1 MFQLHRR
8 AEASAERLIAILL
21 GVCSFAAAQP
31 QTQSTPRQNTTPAT
45 ATIRGHVVGADSG
58 QPLRHAL
65 VRVQPMGPLD
75 GGATSV
81 VREPKSTST
90 DADGRF
96 ELTDLQ
102 PGRYILTATRNTYV
116 PFTWGQ
122 TQNGAPNP
130 LELRAGEVNEHVD
143 FSLQRGGV
151 VTGRIVDE
159 FGEPM
164 SNLQVAAMQTRSING
179 KRDLIQTGF
188 ATTDDLG
195 EFRIFGLAPGQYSVK
210 ATWHR
215 PGPAPDPT
223 SPDRTGYPETFFPG
237 TTEADEAQRF
247 TLRAGQT
254 VSDLAMALT
263 PISTVRL
270 EGTIVDAD
278 GRPMTGTTLIVGKTS
293 GNSGFF
299 SGAPVRPD
307 GTFLVASLT
316 PGEYLLRTQPM
327 PPRKDV
333 ATMKLTVGTEDI
345 KDLRLVAMPPST
357 ISGRVIVDPAQ
368 AASLPNPVQLMAM
381 PIGGQTFGGM
391 TTARVGDDLSFE
403 LTAIAGRHRINWPN
417 QPPGW
422 TIRAIRINNVDV
434 TDDDLDV
441 KAGENISGVD
451 VELTNKTATISGLV
465 TTAGGTPAKDYT
477 VIVFAADNKR
487 WTPNSRYLR
496 IGRPDQEGRFKVTG
510 LAPADYSVIAVDHV
524 EMPGQWN
531 DPEFL
536 QRLSPKA
543 SGVTLM
549 EGETRTI
556 ELKLSSG
563 S

>member
-1 MFQLHRR
+1 
-8 AEASAERLIAILL
+8 
-21 GVCSFAAAQP
+21 
-31 QTQSTPRQNTTPAT
+31 
-45 ATIRGHVVGADSG
+45 
-58 QPLRHAL
+58 L

-102 PGRYILTATRNTYV
+102 PGRYIVTATRNTYV
-116 PFTWGQ
+116 PSNWGQ
-122 TQNGAPNP
+122 TQSGAPGTP
-130 LELRAGEVNEHVD
+130 LDVHAGEVNEHVD

-164 SNLQVAAMQTRSING
+164 SSLQVTAMQTRLING
-179 KRDLIQTGF
+179 KRDLIQMGF

-210 ATWHR
+210 ATWRR
-215 PGPAPDPT
+215 PGPPPDPT

-237 TTEADEAQRF
+237 TTEADQAQRF

-254 VSDLAMALT
+254 VSDLAMALS
-263 PISTVRL
+263 PIATARV

-299 SGAPVRPD
+299 SGGPVRPD
-307 GTFLVASLT
+307 GTFVVASLT

-345 KDLRLVAMPPST
+345 KDVRLVAMPPST
-357 ISGRVIVDPAQ
+357 ISGRVIIDPAQ
-368 AASLPNPVQLMAM
+368 APSLPNAVQLTAM
-381 PIGGQTFGGM
+381 PIDGQVFGGM
-391 TTARVGDDLSFE
+391 MTARVGDDLSFE
-403 LTAIAGRHRINWPN
+403 LTAAAGHYRINWVN

-434 TDDDLDV
+434 TDDDVDV
-441 KAGENISGVD
+441 KAGENITGVD
-451 VELTNKTATISGLV
+451 IELTNRTATISGLV
-465 TTAGGTPAKDYT
+465 TAAGGTPAKDYT
-477 VIVFAADNKR
+477 VIVFAADSKR

-496 IGRPDQEGRFKVTG
+496 IGRPDQDGRFKVTG
-510 LAPADYSVIAVDHV
+510 LAPADYSVIAIERV
-524 EMPGQWN
+524 ETPGQWN